1 MGKGGCLVYIYFFLW
16 LGIAIGIPSLI
27 WGFDSIRWP
36 CILAT
41 GFGLPLGAAFSNSE
55 NSSFFRKELPFTYTH
70 FIIFVFYAVIGM
82 IVIGFTNIS
91 YESMK
96 SIGQCSVFYAGMTI
110 LVCIVESIF
119 TKNKRQE

>member
-1 MGKGGCLVYIYFFLW
+1 MKNGCLAYICFLLW

-27 WGFDSIRWP
+27 WDFDSIGWP

-41 GFGLPLGAAFSNSE
+41 GFGLPLGAAFSNSK
-55 NSSFFRKELPFTYTH
+55 NSGFFKKELPFTYIH
-70 FIIFVFYAVIGM
+70 FIIFVFYAVISA

-96 SIGQCSVFYAGMTI
+96 SIGQCSVFYAALPVPVVFI
-110 LVCIVESIF
+110 ESFI
-119 TKNKRQE
+119 RDRIE